1 MSYDYYGRAFP
12 TTYEIF
18 DGFRYSHA
26 YVAGFDSSGNM
37 TWNNGME
44 MRDILTRYLNRKLNC
59 VFEKEETVL
68 FYNANNKIAFK
79 KINGITVV
87 DNTSYTT
94 LPPKRGTD
102 QHLDEYLGSI
112 QHWYDDYFVATG
124 YESIR
129 NNYMENNKRNVFYLT
144 KLVFR

>member
-1 MSYDYYGRAFP
+1 MK
-12 TTYEIF
+12 
-18 DGFRYSHA
+18 
-26 YVAGFDSSGNM
+26 
-37 TWNNGME
+37 WNNGME

-59 VFEKEETVL
+59 IFDGEETIL

-79 KINGITVV
+79 KINGAAII

-112 QHWYDDYFVATG
+112 QHWYDDYFIATG
-124 YESIR
+124 YQSIR
-129 NNYMENNKRNVFYLT
+129 NNYMENNKRNVFYLS
-144 KLVFR
+144 KMVFQ